1 MFSRRQVV
9 PRPQETVESEKE
21 SEMAMVNVM
30 PTEVTV
36 ACDLFTGRPRS
47 IRTGV
52 DTFPVVRIERV
63 RQEAAAYP
71 AEAGPRTVFT
81 VRTPQSVLRLTFRH
95 RDRRWVVDGLD
106 LDPEALPS
114 AA

>member
-1 MFSRRQVV
+1 
-9 PRPQETVESEKE
+9 
-21 SEMAMVNVM
+21 MAMVNVM
-30 PTEVTV
+30 PTEVAV

-52 DTFPVVRIERV
+52 STLPVIRIERI
-63 RQEAAAYP
+63 RREAAAYP
-71 AEAGPRTVFT
+71 IEAGPRTVFV
-81 VRTPQSVLRLTFRH
+81 VRTPENVLRLTFRH

-106 LDPEALPS
+106 PDPEALRG